1 MIRILD
7 TTNLLSPVGFRMID
21 AGAMALFATS
31 LYLLFVADL
40 DVLGLAIG
48 DNRRLDRCAL
58 LCILS
63 RNIRLIH
70 KCQVFKC
77 E

>member
-1 MIRILD
+1 MKYEFWHTI
-7 TTNLLSPVGFRMID
+7 NLLSLVKYRMID
-21 AGAMALFATS
+21 AGAMALFATA

-40 DVLGLAIG
+40 DVLDLAIG

-63 RNIRLIH
+63 CN
-70 KCQVFKC
+70 FG
-77 E
+77 

>member
-7 TTNLLSPVGFRMID
+7 TTHLLSPVGFRMID

-40 DVLGLAIG
+40 DVLDLAIG
-48 DNRRLDRCAL
+48 DNKRLDRYAL
-58 LCILS
+58 LCTLS
-63 RNIRLIH
+63 CNIWLNYI
-70 KCQVFKC
+70 CQVFKC